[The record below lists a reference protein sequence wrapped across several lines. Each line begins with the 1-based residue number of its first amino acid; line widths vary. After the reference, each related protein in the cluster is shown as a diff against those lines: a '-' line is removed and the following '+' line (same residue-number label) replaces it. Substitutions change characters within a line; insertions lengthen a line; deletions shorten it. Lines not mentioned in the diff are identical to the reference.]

1 MKFHLSFEGSLP
13 SSGSSDP
20 QKPRPAKLK
29 AIWAIRE
36 VVNLQLLHL
45 VKTHPAFSGRS
56 SASRVLVHELIP
68 PIVVDG
74 YRFFAIARARLSV
87 KCSLKIDLLVN
98 HAPGSIVTKKGDL
111 DNRLKTLLDGLRI
124 PTSQQEI
131 RTFTS
136 QKMLEENDYI
146 CLLEDDVLITAL
158 QIEMVRNFAVLPDL
172 GEDHVKANIA
182 VTIEPSESSVLNEAF
197 QAD

>member
-1 MKFHLSFEGSLP
+1 M
-13 SSGSSDP
+13 
-20 QKPRPAKLK
+20 
-29 AIWAIRE
+29 
-36 VVNLQLLHL
+36 
-45 VKTHPAFSGRS
+45 
-56 SASRVLVHELIP
+56 
-68 PIVVDG
+68 
-74 YRFFAIARARLSV
+74 
-87 KCSLKIDLLVN
+87 LVN

-136 QKMLEENDYI
+136 QETLEENEYI

-158 QIEMVRNFAVLPDL
+158 QIEMARNLGVLPTL